1 MNAFIVH
8 SSKDKETVQTL
19 INDIIRK
26 TRNFNHLMLDNRI
39 HFWKADARRKIKCS
53 QIVIFFVGKASHSSV
68 YIGWELR
75 EAIKYNKH
83 IIIIKLENQN
93 EIHNALNIKDNFS
106 KMSKIYGK
114 MKTVDE
120 LIEMINK
127 YEKGEYA
134 LFNSCYNEEKHNI
147 LFEQYKLF
155 LATSEALVERRQKV
169 NNFYITANALMVS
182 ISGTLMTF
190 SIDTKYKMA
199 VGIALSFVGIILSL
213 SWTNILTTYGN
224 LNSSKMKIISM
235 IERELP
241 ASLFDTEWEVLS
253 DSLNN
258 HRYVSF
264 TDSEKRI
271 PKMFIAIYFL
281 IIFTVIVAIF
291 FIKK

>member
-1 MNAFIVH
+1 
-8 SSKDKETVQTL
+8 
-19 INDIIRK
+19 
-26 TRNFNHLMLDNRI
+26 
-39 HFWKADARRKIKCS
+39 
-53 QIVIFFVGKASHSSV
+53 
-68 YIGWELR
+68 
-75 EAIKYNKH
+75 
-83 IIIIKLENQN
+83 
-93 EIHNALNIKDNFS
+93 
-106 KMSKIYGK
+106 
-114 MKTVDE
+114 
-120 LIEMINK
+120 
-127 YEKGEYA
+127 
-134 LFNSCYNEEKHNI
+134 
-147 LFEQYKLF
+147 
-155 LATSEALVERRQKV
+155 
-169 NNFYITANALMVS
+169 
-182 ISGTLMTF
+182 MTF
-190 SIDTKYKMA
+190 SIDAKYKMT
-199 VGIALSFVGIILSL
+199 VGITLSFVGIILAL